1 MGGPGTKATSAASPP
16 SSPSS
21 VGCSWMDGGQCGAA
35 ASGAVSGS
43 GSWDMGGRVGAAAG
57 DCICG
62 DGGRRRADAFPPGV
76 VVRTRA
82 RGVGVGIAVGGLLFD
97 GRVSALR
104 TALIARNGQATLR
117 GVPPGRGGVAD
128 AEVGRSAADGEPPR
142 WMGGGSCA
150 VETGSSSGGSCCG
163 GGYASSCCEQLLLLL
178 HPACSA
184 LAAATAAHAL
194 ARGESLGLPSALL
207 RAARRT
213 RRVTSPAAAA
223 SPRSSDRRTC
233 SNHSCSNSESVG

>member
-1 MGGPGTKATSAASPP
+1 MGGLRHKSHPPPPRLPPHRRWVVRGWIGPVWCSRVRCRFSA
-16 SSPSS
+16 
-21 VGCSWMDGGQCGAA
+21 
-35 ASGAVSGS
+35 
-43 GSWDMGGRVGAAAG
+43 AAAG
-57 DCICG
+57 HGWTRRGCGGRCICG

-82 RGVGVGIAVGGLLFD
+82 RGGAVGIAVGGLLFD

-128 AEVGRSAADGEPPR
+128 ADVGRSAADGEAPR
-142 WMGGGSCA
+142 WMGGGSFA

-163 GGYASSCCEQLLLLL
+163 GGYASCCCEQLLLLL
-178 HPACSA
+178 HPTCSA

-233 SNHSCSNSESVG
+233 SNHSCSTSESVG